1 MVICET
7 PDFQFPMQASIYYPI
22 VEQNAYGNITK
33 DWILDKIIA
42 CNFVPSGVKEREN
55 IKTLPNVTEE
65 LRLLG
70 RVKTDIRVSSEGQNV
85 SPTNVIVSN
94 IMDKNGNQIYT
105 ETAGPRSGKSTIFEI
120 STIEPFVGAFGSV
133 EYYNIL
139 LKRSEN
145 QAVTV

>member
-1 MVICET
+1 
-7 PDFQFPMQASIYYPI
+7 MQASIYYPI

>member
-1 MVICET
+1 MICENT
-7 PDFQFPMQASIYYPI
+7 DFQFPMQASIYYPI

-42 CNFVPSGVKEREN
+42 CNFVPSGTKEREN

-65 LRLLG
+65 LRLIG
-70 RVKTDIRVSSEGQNV
+70 RVKTDIRISSEGQKV

-94 IMDKNGNQIYT
+94 IIDKNGNQIYT